1 MKSIH
6 HLPLTK
12 FGFFVF
18 SQARLVP
25 LFYRRCLP
33 FRHDAF
39 EAQFA
44 RLGEHDPALATSAS
58 LNRILLAPAT
68 SRLTA
73 SRRFSTGRF
82 IRADDARL
90 R

>member
-18 SQARLVP
+18 SQARLAP
-25 LFYRRCLP
+25 LFIDAARPL
-33 FRHDAF
+33 RHDAF

-44 RLGEHDPALATSAS
+44 RLGEHDPALGDERFAEQAGAS
-58 LNRILLAPAT
+58 DEPLECLSTLFD
-68 SRLTA
+68 
-73 SRRFSTGRF
+73 RRF
-82 IRADDARL
+82 ICADDARL

>member
-25 LFYRRCLP
+25 LFYRRCPP

-44 RLGEHDPALATSAS
+44 RLGEHDSALGDERFAEPDSAG
-58 LNRILLAPAT
+58 
-68 SRLTA
+68 A
-73 SRRFSTGRF
+73 SDEPLDCLPTLFD
-82 IRADDARL
+82 RALYPRG
-90 R
+90 

>member
-25 LFYRRCLP
+25 LFYRRCPP

-44 RLGEHDPALATSAS
+44 RLGEHDPALGDERFAEQDSAG
-58 LNRILLAPAT
+58 
-68 SRLTA
+68 A
-73 SRRFSTGRF
+73 SDEPLDCLPTLFD
-82 IRADDARL
+82 RALYPRG
-90 R
+90 